1 MALVEGK
8 GIIEQKVASTPG
20 GRESMGK
27 NALRLK
33 SVNFSW
39 GDVGL

>member
-8 GIIEQKVASTPG
+8 GIIEQKVAGTPG